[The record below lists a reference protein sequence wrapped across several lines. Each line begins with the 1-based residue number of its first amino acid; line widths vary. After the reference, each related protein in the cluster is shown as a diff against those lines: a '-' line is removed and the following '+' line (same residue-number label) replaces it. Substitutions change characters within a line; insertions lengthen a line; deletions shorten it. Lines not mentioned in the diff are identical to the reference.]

1 MKMRKIILVI
11 VLVFVCQTSLY
22 SQTKEPENRGYSV
35 SVGDKAPDFTIQ
47 YLDGTTQQLSDMR
60 GKVVMLQFTAGWCK
74 VCRKEMP
81 HIENEIWQVHKDNPN
96 FALVAVDLKES
107 KDKIEK
113 FIADMKVTYP
123 LTLDENGAI
132 FSLYTEKGAGV
143 TRNIIIDQE
152 GKIVFLTRL
161 FDKDEFE
168 QMKKTINE
176 LLDNYKK

>member
-1 MKMRKIILVI
+1 MRKIILI
-11 VLVFVCQTSLY
+11 TMLAFLCQTSLY
-22 SQTKEPENRGYSV
+22 AQSKEPENRGYSV

-47 YLDGTTQQLSDMR
+47 YLDGTTAQLSDLR

-81 HIENEIWQVHKDNPN
+81 HIESEIWQVHKDNPN
-96 FALVAVDLKES
+96 FALVAVDLKEP
-107 KDKIEK
+107 KEKIEK
-113 FIADMKVTYP
+113 FIADMQVTYP
-123 LTLDENGAI
+123 LTLDEEGEI

-143 TRNIIIDQE
+143 TRNIIIDPE

-168 QMKKTINE
+168 QMKKVITE

>member
-1 MKMRKIILVI
+1 MKKIILMTLLA
-11 VLVFVCQTSLY
+11 VLCQTPLHA
-22 SQTKEPENRGYSV
+22 QTKEPDNRGYSV
-35 SVGDKAPDFTIQ
+35 KVGDQAPNFTIK
-47 YLDGTTQQLSDMR
+47 YLDGTTQQLSDLR

-81 HIENEIWQVHKDNPN
+81 HIESEIWQQHKDNPN
-96 FALVAVDLKES
+96 FALVAVDLKEP
-107 KDKIEK
+107 KEKIEK

-123 LTLDENGAI
+123 LTLDEDGKI

-143 TRNIIIDQE
+143 TRNIIIDPE

-168 QMKKTINE
+168 QMKEIINN